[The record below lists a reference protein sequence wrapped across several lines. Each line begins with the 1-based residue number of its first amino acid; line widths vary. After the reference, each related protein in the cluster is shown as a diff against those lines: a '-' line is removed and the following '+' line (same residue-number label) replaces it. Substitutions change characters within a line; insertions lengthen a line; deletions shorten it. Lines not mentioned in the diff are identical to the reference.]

1 MSKDTDN
8 GQDVEREDAGQVLYD
23 NEQAARDGKP
33 ESHPRWK
40 LHKVSHHGVE
50 RWVWGRLASHCIYAC
65 AVEDGYTAANVD
77 KTVSAANVAACLA
90 SMSEEER
97 RAVLAAYLPQK
108 KTK

>member
-1 MSKDTDN
+1 MAKDTDN
-8 GQDVEREDAGQVLYD
+8 GQDVEREVEKQIVYGSEA
-23 NEQAARDGKP
+23 EARAAKP

-40 LHKVSHHGVE
+40 LYKVSTPSGE
-50 RWVWGRLASHCIYAC
+50 QKWCWGRLSSHCIYAC
-65 AVEDGYTAANVD
+65 AVEAGFSATNVD

-108 KTK
+108 